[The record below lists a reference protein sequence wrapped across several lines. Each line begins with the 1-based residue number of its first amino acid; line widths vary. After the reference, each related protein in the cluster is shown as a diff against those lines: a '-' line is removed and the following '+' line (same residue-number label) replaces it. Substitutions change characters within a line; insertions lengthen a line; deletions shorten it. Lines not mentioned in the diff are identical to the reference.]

1 MNIKYRVIIKVGYYA
16 TWFDFDSANPACD
29 FATSALTHMVP
40 NEDNSKK
47 TSINIQ
53 VVDVDMEKAGGED
66 E

>member
-1 MNIKYRVIIKVGYYA
+1 MIKYRVIIKVGYYA
-16 TWFDFDSANPACD
+16 TWFDFDSADQACN

-53 VVDVDMEKAGGED
+53 VIDLDAEKADGDD